1 MKTLSLFRTRAP
13 HRDARTDT
21 MRRAA
26 IADAIERQRADALRE
41 REGLAARMRDHYGRA
56 ATALETTAGFATRPP
71 QDESAII
78 AFEHS
83 AAAASQ
89 RIAHLDA
96 ELALYDALCTQLA
109 PDPAPATP

>member
-13 HRDARTDT
+13 HRDARTDA

-26 IADAIERQRADALRE
+26 IVDAIERQRADALRE

-56 ATALETTAGFATRPP
+56 ATALETAAGFASRPA
-71 QDESAII
+71 QDESAIN

-83 AAAASQ
+83 AAAASL
-89 RIAHLDA
+89 RIARLDA
-96 ELALYDALCTQLA
+96 ELALYDGLCTQLET
-109 PDPAPATP
+109 DPSPATP